1 MSDVAI
7 LGAGPIGAAIA
18 HRLAQRNR
26 ISGIRLIDAASA
38 VAAGKAL
45 DIRQSGP
52 VERFDTIVSAGSD
65 PLEAAGAGVIV
76 VADAAEGSSGSDHD
90 RALVLV
96 AQLLRAGTTAAFVFS
111 EPSHAALMERV
122 VRELTLPLDRAIG
135 TASSAIVGTVRAMTA
150 VEMNVSAVDVA
161 VVGRSPVFVVAW
173 SAASAGGLLV
183 TDLVPAHTLLSISQ
197 ALPRFWP
204 PAPYAIASATAPI
217 VEALVAGSRR
227 LHAATT
233 VLGHEHG
240 AHGVAAM
247 LPLELGHRRILSSRM
262 PSLSPLEHN
271 SFITSLS

>member
-7 LGAGPIGAAIA
+7 LGELIGAAIA

-161 VVGRSPVFVVAW
+161 GGATGICGRMVHRISRRSARYRPRAGAYAPVDFAGAAALL
-173 SAASAGGLLV
+173 AAS
-183 TDLVPAHTLLSISQ
+183 SICD
-197 ALPRFWP
+197 R
-204 PAPYAIASATAPI
+204 
-217 VEALVAGSRR
+217 
-227 LHAATT
+227 
-233 VLGHEHG
+233 LGHRTDCRSVSCRKPTPARG
-240 AHGVAAM
+240 NNRPRPRTRSTWRRRDAA
-247 LPLELGHRRILSSRM
+247 LELGHRRILSSRM